1 MADILRPCLHTTF
14 PSYTQPMIL
23 EESESECFGDTA
35 AALLAE
41 VASLRLQLAQ
51 KDALLD
57 QKTKQYEQLAAKHK
71 DSETHAT
78 KLEAAV
84 EHRDTVIAQLATSR
98 KLVFE
103 ECHRAC
109 MNNQAELRQMQDALH
124 RVTRQLQRERR
135 EHAARVKE
143 IRRSSKRGPTM
154 STLAEAASSPDSALP
169 WENVGHHGSDGEYD
183 GFSSGQSSEEES
195 EIVAPHSPP
204 RCSEPLAPV
213 KTTSD
218 YISMGLTC
226 VDEVDFLTW

>member
-1 MADILRPCLHTTF
+1 M
-14 PSYTQPMIL
+14 
-23 EESESECFGDTA
+23 
-35 AALLAE
+35 
-41 VASLRLQLAQ
+41 
-51 KDALLD
+51 
-57 QKTKQYEQLAAKHK
+57 
-71 DSETHAT
+71 
-78 KLEAAV
+78 

-109 MNNQAELRQMQDALH
+109 MNNQTELRQMQDALH

-143 IRRSSKRGPTM
+143 IRRSNKRGPAM
-154 STLAEAASSPDSALP
+154 PCLVEGGESVDECDLP
-169 WENVGHHGSDGEYD
+169 WDLNNIHL
-183 GFSSGQSSEEES
+183 SSGGDISGPSSEEEN

-213 KTTSD
+213 KAND
-218 YISMGLTC
+218 YGSPGLTC